1 MLIIINVVMC
11 RIGKLHVLDLGIDLS
26 RLFTGAIAVLS
37 VWLLSARAG
46 MLIGLG
52 MRGSLF
58 LDDWWYEHG
67 ATYIVGLLLCRL
79 FGGTLKEELIFRGF
93 LLNQLF
99 FKLRSHFPVG
109 SKKTCEISK
118 ARKRGFFALAHIPCQ
133 LRKCLPLR
141 DYPIQMVCLFAHGV
155 GFAFI
160 YHRTDNLL
168 IAVRVHS
175 LVCTPLSLF
184 LPQTAGSMIV
194 MVTGLML
201 VLSQSGIEG

>member
-1 MLIIINVVMC
+1 
-11 RIGKLHVLDLGIDLS
+11 
-26 RLFTGAIAVLS
+26 
-37 VWLLSARAG
+37 

-52 MRGSLF
+52 VRGSLF

-99 FKLRSHFPVG
+99 LKLRSHFPVG
-109 SKKTCEISK
+109 SKKPFFLALLISQV
-118 ARKRGFFALAHIPCQ
+118 FFALAHIPCQ
-133 LRKCLPLR
+133 LRKRLPLR
-141 DYPIQMVCLFAHGV
+141 DYPMQMVCLFAHGV

-160 YHRTDNLL
+160 YHRTNNLL
-168 IAVRVHS
+168 IAVGVHS

-184 LPQTAGSMIV
+184 LPQTAGPMIV
-194 MVTGLML
+194 MATGLML
-201 VLSQSGIEG
+201 AVFWPLLPLKAGRTSRCGWKRLDSGSFSPTSS